1 MARVNEKEKEM
12 QVGKVG
18 RVSSS
23 SSSGGNESITH
34 EYLKVFENDQ
44 DDEGP
49 ERYGAGYEGNK
60 IIPDLEAESPEEW
73 EWDRLLE
80 EMEKS

>member
-1 MARVNEKEKEM
+1 MARVKEKEKEM

-18 RVSSS
+18 RISSS
-23 SSSGGNESITH
+23 NGGNESITH

-60 IIPDLEAESPEEW
+60 IIPDPDAESPEEW

-80 EMEKS
+80 EMEK